1 MYTLSKIQT
10 RKQENH
16 KINNAVWKE
25 DKAMNLSIL
34 LKTTNKALAR
44 TKNSDGYSLPEVMI
58 GSVILASAVTMSV
71 QLSNSTF
78 DGMQRMDQRAR
89 LDSAMAARMEDIRDA
104 AFRHLCIQGC
114 DDAELTQQLKY
125 NLTTL
130 RPLCE
135 TTGLGESLKTA
146 LTASNL
152 GTGSFNLT
160 DYDPRAEST
169 QISSTVTA
177 SGNQVNV
184 SLSESST
191 GLNVTTSVVPHAQGW
206 CR

>member
-1 MYTLSKIQT
+1 MRLPFQLRTLHRSCRRQKD
-10 RKQENH
+10 R
-16 KINNAVWKE
+16 
-25 DKAMNLSIL
+25 
-34 LKTTNKALAR
+34 
-44 TKNSDGYSLPEVMI
+44 GYSLPEVMI
-58 GSVILASAVTMSV
+58 GSVILASAVTMTA
-71 QLSNSTF
+71 QLSNSTV

-114 DDAELTQQLKY
+114 GDAELTQQLKY
-125 NLTTL
+125 NLTAL

-135 TTGLGESLKTA
+135 TTTLGSSLLTELKDTSEGKKDLTSNFHVNDYAPAGSNSAA
-146 LTASNL
+146 LPETITS
-152 GTGSFNLT
+152 
-160 DYDPRAEST
+160 
-169 QISSTVTA
+169 IVTA

-184 SLSESST
+184 TLSESST

>member
-1 MYTLSKIQT
+1 MKFLQGGKYMRLHF
-10 RKQENH
+10 R
-16 KINNAVWKE
+16 
-25 DKAMNLSIL
+25 LRIL
-34 LKTTNKALAR
+34 HR
-44 TKNSDGYSLPEVMI
+44 SCRREKNGGYSLPEVMI
-58 GSVILASAVTMSV
+58 GSVILASAVTMTA
-71 QLSNSTF
+71 QLSNSTM

-114 DDAELTQQLKY
+114 DDAELTQQLKF

-160 DYDPRAEST
+160 DYDPTAEST
-169 QISSTVTA
+169 PITSTVTA